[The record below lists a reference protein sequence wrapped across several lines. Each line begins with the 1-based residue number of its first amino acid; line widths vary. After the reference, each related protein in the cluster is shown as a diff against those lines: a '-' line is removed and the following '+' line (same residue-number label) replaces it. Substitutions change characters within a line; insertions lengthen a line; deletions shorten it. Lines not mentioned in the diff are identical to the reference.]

1 MKKKIL
7 DKEIYFSFWIHSQE
21 ITKLKEDTFSTQKFI
36 FFFFNFIFR
45 ASNKED
51 ISINKLQKWKEYLTK
66 QANKTR

>member
-21 ITKLKEDTFSTQKFI
+21 ITKSKEDTFSTQN
-36 FFFFNFIFR
+36 FFFFLNFIFR
-45 ASNKED
+45 ASNKEY